1 MSYKT
6 SRRSITCGQQVGIL
20 AFAEIATAAAELG
33 LDETD
38 LEAESVPTLR
48 HGRREPARRS
58 PAGYPAGYSGDRQQ
72 EALIGNGR
80 DLPAAFPL
88 PAFASWSSFSRPGDR
103 RPSRSAHQPQRSGWT
118 QTGFPPPHAQHTTR
132 EGALY
137 SPGTGG
143 ALSGPATITGLNP
156 AHSQRDVPAPRH
168 NLHHCAAL
176 HTSHHQWFTQIRPSG
191 LPLACDPWM
200 DQERLVL
207 SPELSIS
214 PLGGRRTSGRGQIT

>member
-6 SRRSITCGQQVGIL
+6 SRRSITRGQQVGIL
-20 AFAEIATAAAELG
+20 ASRRSRPPRPSSASTK
-33 LDETD
+33 
-38 LEAESVPTLR
+38 PTW
-48 HGRREPARRS
+48 RRS
-58 PAGYPAGYSGDRQQ
+58 PCQRSGMAGASLREGHQPGIRPVTPRRQQ
-72 EALIGNGR
+72 EALIGNGS